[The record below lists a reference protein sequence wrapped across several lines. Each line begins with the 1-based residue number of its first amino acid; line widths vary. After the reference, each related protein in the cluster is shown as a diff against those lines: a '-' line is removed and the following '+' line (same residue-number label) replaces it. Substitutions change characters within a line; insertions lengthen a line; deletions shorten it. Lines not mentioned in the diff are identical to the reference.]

1 MATKHEPPAAVVAE
15 ETDDPVLTCAVCQSM
30 PHGKILQCPNGHI
43 ICGDELP
50 AQTEGTPEA
59 ADAVVNSLQGF
70 CLAKLKRSPYVNKG
84 CPTCRT
90 TFPRV
95 PLRCLVAEQMRDK
108 VIALQRLPKLAC
120 PYPNCAKQATLDG
133 MAAHM
138 SACAFRPGAVLSA
151 LADRAGVVHR
161 ACGVLTELVKASADT
176 NEFCKV
182 EGHSALILAC
192 SNRDVAAVKVLLGA
206 DRTEINAVCKQ
217 LGRTALFFSAALG
230 DVASVKLLLS
240 RIDVDIHKTDNC
252 NVTPFFHVGSKG
264 TACRNREKIMQLLL
278 QAGADVNGVCSAMN
292 RTVLYHAAGDC
303 DTILMESLLAM
314 PGIDVNKKDSR
325 GVTPV
330 MRAAAH
336 TYQDDGG
343 DMVRLLVS
351 AGADINTVPLTDV
364 HAMLAWSASRG
375 WPGAE
380 SVQVLLTAQ
389 GVNVNHQN
397 KYGDSLVFSAA
408 AGGHLDM
415 LKQLVDRGGDVLEIG
430 RLPAQIAF
438 TNEHYS
444 CYQFLEDSFRPAR
457 LHRAAVAAAAS
468 RSAKNAAA
476 SAAVLKRRATSR
488 SLDSAP
494 QADAWSAPGGDY
506 HERVT
511 LPATAA
517 LEQASK
523 LLAPAIA
530 ARLSLRSPA
539 AFEGFACADESDS
552 DDESYDATGGRNGE
566 DSDSDSYSDNNSE
579 DGADEDVAAEDASE
593 LTERVRDHSEAAVAA
608 EAEAVAK
615 RPRYGLVGYKHRRTV
630 QRLND
635 A

>member
-1 MATKHEPPAAVVAE
+1 MAMKSELVCEPPAAAD
-15 ETDDPVLTCAVCQSM
+15 ETDDPLVTCAVCQQM
-30 PHGKILQCPNGHI
+30 PSGIIVQCPNGHI
-43 ICGDELP
+43 ICGDPLP
-50 AQTEGTPEA
+50 VGTLDANMLSLEGH
-59 ADAVVNSLQGF
+59 
-70 CLAKLKRSPYVNKG
+70 CLAKVRKTRGTG
-84 CPTCRT
+84 CPTCREP
-90 TFPRV
+90 FAPAPPRS
-95 PLRCLVAEQMRDK
+95 LVAEQCRDRFK
-108 VIALQRLPKLAC
+108 ARLLMPPLTCPHGNCGKRIAYNDLETHLRAC
-120 PYPNCAKQATLDG
+120 F
-133 MAAHM
+133 
-138 SACAFRPGAVLSA
+138 FRPGAVLSA
-151 LADRAGVVHR
+151 VQTRAY
-161 ACGVLTELVKASADT
+161 GVLAELVHAGADT
-176 NEFCKV
+176 NEVCKLL
-182 EGHSALILAC
+182 GHTALVQAC
-192 SNRDVAAVKVLLGA
+192 SNRDSSAVKILLA
-206 DRTEINAVCKQ
+206 AERTKVNGVCEK
-217 LGRTALFFSAALG
+217 LGRTALFFSVALG

-240 RIDVDIHKTDNC
+240 RIDVDIHKRDNC
-252 NVTPFFHVGSKG
+252 NVTPFFHVGSRG
-264 TACRNREKIMQLLL
+264 TAYRNRGEIMQLLL

-292 RTVLYHAAGDC
+292 RTVLHHAAADT

-336 TYQDDGG
+336 KYQDDGG

>member
-1 MATKHEPPAAVVAE
+1 
-15 ETDDPVLTCAVCQSM
+15 
-30 PHGKILQCPNGHI
+30 
-43 ICGDELP
+43 
-50 AQTEGTPEA
+50 
-59 ADAVVNSLQGF
+59 
-70 CLAKLKRSPYVNKG
+70 
-84 CPTCRT
+84 
-90 TFPRV
+90 
-95 PLRCLVAEQMRDK
+95 
-108 VIALQRLPKLAC
+108 
-120 PYPNCAKQATLDG
+120 
-133 MAAHM
+133 
-138 SACAFRPGAVLSA
+138 
-151 LADRAGVVHR
+151 
-161 ACGVLTELVKASADT
+161 
-176 NEFCKV
+176 
-182 EGHSALILAC
+182 
-192 SNRDVAAVKVLLGA
+192 
-206 DRTEINAVCKQ
+206 
-217 LGRTALFFSAALG
+217 
-230 DVASVKLLLS
+230 
-240 RIDVDIHKTDNC
+240 
-252 NVTPFFHVGSKG
+252 
-264 TACRNREKIMQLLL
+264 
-278 QAGADVNGVCSAMN
+278 
-292 RTVLYHAAGDC
+292 
-303 DTILMESLLAM
+303 
-314 PGIDVNKKDSR
+314 
-325 GVTPV
+325 
-330 MRAAAH
+330 
-336 TYQDDGG
+336 
-343 DMVRLLVS
+343 
-351 AGADINTVPLTDV
+351 
-364 HAMLAWSASRG
+364 
-375 WPGAE
+375 
-380 SVQVLLTAQ
+380 
-389 GVNVNHQN
+389 
-397 KYGDSLVFSAA
+397 
-408 AGGHLDM
+408 M